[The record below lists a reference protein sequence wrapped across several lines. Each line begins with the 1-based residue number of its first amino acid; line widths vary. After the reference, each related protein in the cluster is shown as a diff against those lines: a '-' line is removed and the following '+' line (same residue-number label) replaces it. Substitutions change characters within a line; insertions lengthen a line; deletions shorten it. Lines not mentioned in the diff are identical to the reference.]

1 MLFLFFFAPQSSHAW
16 PKGTDRYNVI
26 FIYSPHSTQREMFL
40 AGEEQDKS
48 ILTYH
53 QPEHIKIHRAVV
65 V

>member
-1 MLFLFFFAPQSSHAW
+1 MPGQKGPTDTMSFLFTAHI
-16 PKGTDRYNVI
+16 RL
-26 FIYSPHSTQREMFL
+26 REMFL
-40 AGEEQDKS
+40 GGEEQDKS